1 MTLTSPAVR
10 LLAALLGALTLVA
23 CSSSTKPKPAPLE
36 DIKPQIAG
44 RQVWSQR
51 VGELGASLR
60 PLATAEALVVA
71 ATNGQVAA
79 FAADNGRELWRGD
92 AGERRSAGVGSDGRH
107 SAVVTITNE
116 LVVLDAGKPLWKA
129 RLATR
134 VVTPPLVAGERVFV
148 LGIDR
153 SVQAF
158 DALDGRKLW
167 VQQRAGDPLTLLQPG
182 VLMAWKDTLVAG
194 QGARMAGFDPLRGT
208 LRWEAVVA
216 SPRGGNELERLADL
230 VGPAARVGDTL
241 CARGFQAAVGCVNA
255 SRGTAIWSKPVGGL
269 AGVAADEQYVFG
281 SDANDRVQAWK
292 IGNGELAWSSE
303 RFLHRGLSAPL
314 VTGRTV
320 VFGDDAGYLH
330 FLDRETGGSLLRLPT
345 DGGAIQAAPVRAGTT
360 LLVVTRGGGVF
371 AFRPE

>member
-1 MTLTSPAVR
+1 MTLMSPAVR
-10 LLAALLGALTLVA
+10 FLAAALGALTLAA

-51 VGELGASLR
+51 VGELGAALR
-60 PLATAEALVVA
+60 PVVTTEALILSTA
-71 ATNGQVAA
+71 NGQVMA

-92 AGERRSAGVGSDGRH
+92 AGERLSAGVGSDGRY
-107 SAVVTITNE
+107 SAVVTVTNE
-116 LVVLDAGKPLWKA
+116 LVVLDAGKSLWKA

-182 VLMAWKDTLVAG
+182 VVMAWKDTLVAG

-241 CARGFQAAVGCVNA
+241 CARGFQAAVGCVDA
-255 SRGTAIWSKPVGGL
+255 SRGVAAWSKPVGGL
-269 AGVAADEQYVFG
+269 TGVAADEQYVFG
-281 SDANDRVQAWK
+281 ADANDRVLAWK
-292 IGNGELAWSSE
+292 IGNGDVAWSSE
-303 RFLHRGLSAPL
+303 RFMHRGLSAPL

-330 FLDRETGGSLLRLPT
+330 FLDRESGASLLRLPT
-345 DGGAIQAAPVRAGTT
+345 DGGPIQAAPVRVGTT